1 MSGQSAGTTAK
12 AAVERPVKKGAGAM
26 GSVHMKLVMIMVLLI
41 VCLMTVVGAFLVN
54 SVSAFYL
61 NDFYS
66 QIAQVFLDEELCR
79 DLTTKTDGEEDGAAK
94 LNEILKAYA
103 GELGVDGRNRKLY
116 ILDSNGQCR
125 VRPAGDTDPL
135 QYTSNLTFALTTGLE
150 TGESGDESNLAVD
163 YMDVAIPIHRGDD
176 GYIIYILDNKA
187 TANGL
192 TDQIFLLI
200 MEALVF
206 GLVITVLLTFPLS
219 STMVTPIRRLT
230 EGSMRVARGD
240 FSHKIEV
247 ASQDEIGVLTDT
259 FNDMAGQLQDTLR
272 QVENER
278 NKLDT
283 LFLHM
288 TDGVVAFSRQGQV
301 IHSNPAAARMLHQSI
316 DGTTAYGQLFGE
328 DAPLEQVLAAPDH
341 LEAERQVQDS
351 YLQLLMAPFDR
362 GREGGG
368 VLVVIHDVTEQRKS
382 QELQREFVANVSH
395 ELRTPLTNIR
405 SYAETISDSVGDLPP
420 DMEKKFLGVILNETD
435 RMTHIVQ
442 DLLTLSRFDSGKDEL
457 KLTRFSFAEAVQSL
471 YHAVYMEA
479 RRHDHELKLALEP
492 DLPAIVAD
500 RERIVQVMMNVVSNA
515 IKYTPDGGHITI
527 SAGRRGD
534 LVWMVVDDDG
544 IGIPAQDR
552 PRIFERF
559 YRVDKARSRQ
569 SGGTGL
575 GLSIAKEI
583 VTLHQGSLR
592 ILDKEGPGLAVCLEL
607 KIEGPD
613 HE

>member
-26 GSVHMKLVMIMVLLI
+26 SSVHMKLVMIMVLLI
-41 VCLMTVVGAFLVN
+41 VCLMTVVGAFLIN

-61 NDFYS
+61 EDFYS

-79 DLTTKTDGEEDGAAK
+79 DLTTKVDGEEDGAAK

-125 VRPAGDTDPL
+125 VRPAGDTAPL

-176 GYIIYILDNKA
+176 GYVIYILDNKT
-187 TANGL
+187 TANDL
-192 TDQIFLLI
+192 TDQMFLLI

-206 GLVITVLLTFPLS
+206 GLVITVLLTFLLS

-479 RRHDHELKLALEP
+479 RRHNHELKLDLEP

-515 IKYTPDGGHITI
+515 IKYTPDGGHIAI

-583 VTLHQGSLR
+583 VALHQGSLR

-607 KIEGPD
+607 KIEGPG